1 MHTSTTL
8 TRFRRLLVV
17 GAVVAGAIVPAAA
30 AVGRPPDVQDAAS
43 SNLIAQLSPP
53 DVRDAALQT
62 QTAAPDVLERY
73 AATHPFGTALL
84 PANLEATRPP
94 DVQDAAVGSSVT
106 VPDVIER
113 YASAHPYGGGLPQQV
128 SVPRPPDVTD
138 AALTA
143 QYSSRPVSGSTSG
156 FNWGDWAIGIGSGL
170 GMALILG
177 AGLVTSRQ
185 VRQRV
190 RTA

>member
-8 TRFRRLLVV
+8 IRFRRLLVV
-17 GAVVAGAIVPAAA
+17 SAVLAGAIVPAAA
-30 AVGRPPDVQDAAS
+30 AIDRPPDVQDTAGAA
-43 SNLIAQLSPP
+43 LVAQLSPP
-53 DVRDAALQT
+53 DVRDAALRT
-62 QTAAPDVLERY
+62 QNAAPDVLERY
-73 AATHPFGTALL
+73 AASHPFGTALL
-84 PANLEATRPP
+84 SANFEATRPP
-94 DVQDAAVGSSVT
+94 DVRDAAAGSSVI

-113 YASAHPYGGGLPQQV
+113 YASAHPYGGGLLQQV

-143 QYSSRPVSGSTSG
+143 QYGSGSISGSTSG
-156 FNWGDWAIGIGSGL
+156 FNWGDWAIGIGSGI

-177 AGLVTSRQ
+177 AGLASRQ

>member
-1 MHTSTTL
+1 MGPPA
-8 TRFRRLLVV
+8 
-17 GAVVAGAIVPAAA
+17 GAKHRGVAAAIVPAAGA
-30 AVGRPPDVQDAAS
+30 LTRPPDVQDTAS
-43 SNLIAQLSPP
+43 ANLAAQLSPP
-53 DVRDAALQT
+53 DVRDAALGT
-62 QTAAPDVLERY
+62 SFAVPDVLERY
-73 AATHPFGTALL
+73 AAVHPYGTGLASTGFDAL
-84 PANLEATRPP
+84 RPP
-94 DVQDAAVGSSVT
+94 DVQDAALSSSVG

-113 YASAHPYGGGLPQQV
+113 YATAHPYGSGLSSQEV

-143 QYSSRPVSGSTSG
+143 QYSSSVGSTSD
-156 FNWGDWAIGIGSGL
+156 FSWGDWAIGIGSGI
-170 GMALILG
+170 GMALLLG

>member
-17 GAVVAGAIVPAAA
+17 GAVVAGAIVPTAAA
-30 AVGRPPDVQDAAS
+30 LDRPPDVQDTASAA
-43 SNLIAQLSPP
+43 LAAQLSPP
-53 DVRDAALQT
+53 DVRDAALRT
-62 QTAAPDVLERY
+62 QNAAPDVLERY
-73 AATHPFGTALL
+73 AASHPFGTALL
-84 PANLEATRPP
+84 SANFEATRPP
-94 DVQDAAVGSSVT
+94 DVRDAAAGSSVI

-113 YASAHPYGGGLPQQV
+113 YASAHPYGGGLLQQV

-143 QYSSRPVSGSTSG
+143 QYGSGSISGSTSG
-156 FNWGDWAIGIGSGL
+156 FNWGDWAIGIGSGI